1 MSFSILN
8 NISSLSAQNQLSQTQ
23 SNLNSTLLQ
32 LASGSRLNSGANDA
46 AGLAIADGLHA
57 NEQAL
62 QQSQNNASDGTGKLQ
77 VADGALSQVT
87 NLLDR
92 AVTLATEA
100 STGTVTSTQQAALDN
115 EFQKIKTEINNIG
128 TNTTFNGTSVFSSST
143 TSVFLSDASSSYNI
157 TISVGGLSSSSI
169 AAASGG
175 SSSVDLSSDALTS
188 ATGAQS
194 ALSDINSAIANV
206 ASKRG
211 EIGATINQL
220 QSASNVISTQLQ
232 NVTGAED
239 NIRAANIPQ
248 EISALSQYNIL
259 TQTGISALAQ
269 SNAAQQAVLKLVG

>member
-8 NISSLSAQNQLSQTQ
+8 NISSLSAQNQLTQTQ
-23 SNLNSTLLQ
+23 FSLNNTLLQ
-32 LASGSRLNSGANDA
+32 LASGSRLNSGADDA

-62 QQSQNNASDGTGKLQ
+62 QQSQRNASDGVGKLQ

-100 STGTVTSTQQAALDN
+100 STGTVSSTQQVALDN
-115 EFQKIKTEINNIG
+115 EFTKIKAEIDNIG
-128 TNTTFNGTSVFSSST
+128 TNTTFNGTSVFTSST
-143 TSVFLSDASSSYNI
+143 TSIYLSDASSSYSI
-157 TISVGGLSSSSI
+157 GISVGSLASSAI
-169 AAASGG
+169 ADASGNTT
-175 SSSVDLSSDALTS
+175 DLSGDALTS
-188 ATGAQS
+188 FSAAQS

-211 EIGATINQL
+211 QVGATINQL
-220 QSASNVISTQLQ
+220 QSASAVIGTQLQ
-232 NVTGAED
+232 NITAAED
-239 NIRAANIPQ
+239 NIRAANVPQ
-248 EISALSQYNIL
+248 EISNLSQYNIL

-269 SNAAQQAVLKLVG
+269 ANAAQQAVLKLVG

>member
-8 NISSLSAQNQLSQTQ
+8 NVSSLTAQNQLTSTQ
-23 SNLNSTLLQ
+23 FNLNNTLLQ
-32 LASGSRLNSGANDA
+32 LASGSRLNSGADDA

-62 QQSQNNASDGTGKLQ
+62 QQSQQNASDGVGKLQ

-100 STGTVTSTQQAALDN
+100 STGTVTSTQQSALDN
-115 EFQKIKTEINNIG
+115 EFTKIKAEIDNIG
-128 TNTTFNGTSVFSSST
+128 ANTTFNGTSVFSSGT
-143 TSVFLSDASSSYNI
+143 TSVFLSDASSNYSI
-157 TISVGGLSSSSI
+157 TVSIGGLASSSI
-169 AAASGG
+169 SDASG
-175 SSSVDLSSDALTS
+175 SSVSLSSDALTS
-188 ATGAQS
+188 ATSAQS

-211 EIGATINQL
+211 QVGATINQL
-220 QSASNVISTQLQ
+220 QSAGNVINTQLQ
-232 NVTGAED
+232 NITAAED

-248 EISALSQYNIL
+248 EISNMSQYNIL

-269 SNAAQQAVLKLVG
+269 ANSMQQEVVKLLQ

>member
-8 NISSLSAQNQLSQTQ
+8 NVSSLSAQNQLSQTQ
-23 SNLNSTLLQ
+23 FNLNNTLLQ
-32 LASGSRLNSGANDA
+32 LASGSRLNSGADDA

-62 QQSQNNASDGTGKLQ
+62 TQSQSNATDGVSKLQ

-115 EFQKIKTEINNIG
+115 EFSKIKTEINNIG
-128 TNTTFNGTSVFSSST
+128 ANTTFNGTSVFTSGT
-143 TSVFLSDASSSYNI
+143 TSVYLSDASSSYNI
-157 TISVGGLSSSSI
+157 TVSIGGLSSSSI
-169 AAASGG
+169 AAAAGG
-175 SSSVDLSSDALTS
+175 ASAVNLSSDSLTN
-188 ATGAQS
+188 AANAQS
-194 ALSDINSAIANV
+194 ALSDINSAISNV

-232 NVTGAED
+232 NVTSAED
-239 NIRAANIPQ
+239 NVRAANIPQ
-248 EISALSQYNIL
+248 EISNLSQYNIL

-269 SNAAQQAVLKLVG
+269 ANSAQQAVLKLVG

>member
-8 NISSLSAQNQLSQTQ
+8 NTSSLSAQNQLTNTQ
-23 SNLNSTLLQ
+23 FNLNNTLLQ

-62 QQSQNNASDGTGKLQ
+62 SQSQRNASDGVGKLQ

-100 STGTVTSTQQAALDN
+100 STGTVTSTQQTALNN
-115 EFQKIKTEINNIG
+115 EFSKIKTEIDNIG
-128 TNTTFNGTSVFSSST
+128 ANTTFNGTSVFASGT
-143 TSVFLSDASSSYNI
+143 TSIFLSDASSNY
-157 TISVGGLSSSSI
+157 TIGMSVGTLSSSGIQDS
-169 AAASGG
+169 SG
-175 SSSVDLSSDALTS
+175 SSVNLSTDALTS
-188 ATGAQS
+188 TSAAQS

-211 EIGATINQL
+211 QVGATINQL
-220 QSASNVISTQLQ
+220 QAAGNVISTQLQ
-232 NVTGAED
+232 NITTADD

-269 SNAAQQAVLKLVG
+269 ANAAQQAVLKLVG